1 MITSRIRIIDIKNE
15 TIKFLSKNFELY
27 FCNYKDVQ
35 SHFQPHLTFKS
46 SNFEDPSEL
55 RNTSLGA
62 TSSSNT
68 GSCNKSPFGGTHVTS
83 ENKILESPQWNNKVD
98 FTLKESVLHDIDK
111 SQTEAIENRITKAEN
126 KIIFALVGCTVSII
140 TSFISLNST
149 SNKKETDK
157 KIVYVKIRD

>member
-1 MITSRIRIIDIKNE
+1 MFRAIFNRTLR
-15 TIKFLSKNFELY
+15 SKVPISKTPGE
-27 FCNYKDVQ
+27 
-35 SHFQPHLTFKS
+35 FK
-46 SNFEDPSEL
+46 
-55 RNTSLGA
+55 R
-62 TSSSNT
+62 
-68 GSCNKSPFGGTHVTS
+68 HVTS

-111 SQTEAIENRITKAEN
+111 RRTEAIENRITKAEN